1 VNYFSTK
8 EERSKLLETFYTL
21 DKDKNGTLTREEI
34 RLGISLF
41 YVMIDS
47 LIGYQKIMGKDYND
61 EDLDTL
67 IKKIDLNNNGH
78 IDYSGILS

>member
-1 VNYFSTK
+1 MNYFSTK